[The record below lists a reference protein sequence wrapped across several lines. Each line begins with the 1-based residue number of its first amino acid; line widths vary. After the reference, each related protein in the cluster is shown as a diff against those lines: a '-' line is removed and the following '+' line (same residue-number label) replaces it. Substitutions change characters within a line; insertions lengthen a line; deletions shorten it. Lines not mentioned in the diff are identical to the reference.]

1 LRAIVEADVEA
12 LMVGAHLLGAG
23 GGGLSDLMAELVRIE
38 LIRTGEVSVSGIA
51 DLPEDT
57 LCLPVAQIGSSTR
70 RSERLPV
77 GDELPRLLAAAE
89 REHGRPVGALAWIE
103 AAGSNLFVPLLASA
117 VTGVPLVDADGMGR
131 AYSSIVQTSYEVH
144 GVPASP
150 VILVGATG
158 ETIVIRAGSAQLE
171 PLVRPAVETLG
182 GWAMA
187 GWYAQPAGRLR
198 TTAITGTLERAYL
211 QGRALLRHG
220 APENGRLLI
229 AGRVTS
235 IEQMDRSGR
244 SLVVTS
250 ADEPERFL
258 RIVARDVCLLALLDG
273 QPVAAVP
280 QIISPVSHGLGRPVN
295 VEDLNR
301 GQSIDVWAVAA
312 PPLWTTQPAAELVGP
327 RAHGLEVDV

>member
-1 LRAIVEADVEA
+1 
-12 LMVGAHLLGAG
+12 
-23 GGGLSDLMAELVRIE
+23 MAELVRIE
-38 LIRTGEVSVSGIA
+38 LTRIGEVPVHDVA
-51 DLPEDT
+51 DLPEEA

-77 GDELPRLLAAAE
+77 GDELPRLMAAAE
-89 REHGRPVGALAWIE
+89 REHGRPVGALAWLE

-117 VTGVPLVDADGMGR
+117 LTGIPLVDADGMGR

-158 ETIVIRAGSAQLE
+158 ETIVIRAASAQLE

-187 GWYAQPAGRLR
+187 GWYAQPVGHLR
-198 TTAITGTLERAYL
+198 TSAITGTLERAYR

-220 APENGRLLI
+220 APQEGRLLLT
-229 AGRVTS
+229 GRVTS
-235 IEQMDRSGR
+235 IEQMAESGR

-250 ADEPERFL
+250 AGEPERFL

-280 QIISPVSHGLGRPVN
+280 QIISVVSHGLGRPVN
-295 VEDLNR
+295 VEDLSP
-301 GQSIDVWAVAA
+301 GQSVDVWAVT
-312 PPLWTTQPAAELVGP
+312 PPSLWTTQPAAGLVGP
-327 RAHGLEVDV
+327 RAHGLKVDL